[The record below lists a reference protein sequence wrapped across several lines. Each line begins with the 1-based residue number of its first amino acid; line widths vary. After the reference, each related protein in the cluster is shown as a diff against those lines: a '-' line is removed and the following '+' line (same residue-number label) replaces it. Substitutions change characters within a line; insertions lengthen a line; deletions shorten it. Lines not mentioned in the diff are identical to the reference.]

1 MAGNMITKR
10 LQDDL
15 KTAMKER
22 DKLRVS
28 TLRMLISEMKNAQL
42 EERGDLSGEKELSVL
57 TSYAKKRRESI
68 KGYEQGGREDL
79 AENERRELEIVMS
92 YLPEQAGE
100 DEIRAEVA
108 RIIEETGAS
117 GPQDMGKVMGPLMA
131 KFKGRADGAVVKT
144 ITMEQL
150 RGGRG

>member
-57 TSYAKKRRESI
+57 TSYAKTVSYTHLTLPTKR
-68 KGYEQGGREDL
+68 
-79 AENERRELEIVMS
+79 IV
-92 YLPEQAGE
+92 
-100 DEIRAEVA
+100 
-108 RIIEETGAS
+108 
-117 GPQDMGKVMGPLMA
+117 
-131 KFKGRADGAVVKT
+131 
-144 ITMEQL
+144 
-150 RGGRG
+150 